1 MPRGSGTSS
10 RRTAP
15 ALALTLVLFVAA
27 ADAPAASGNAPRPA
41 SPRGGEARSA
51 GTPKRSDRPAGPTS
65 RPADS
70 VRPNASGPEGPAG
83 PEGKRRGWV
92 LTFSDDFDG
101 RALDKTK
108 WSNGFGWGQATNSD
122 FGWCDPRNNVVSGG
136 VLVQRIE
143 RRPGGGQPFRV
154 GCIHSK
160 NKFAQRYGYWEARIR
175 AAGCFGSRTAFWGK
189 PNDETWPPEID
200 VVEVNGEGPRTKAAK
215 FTVHYTGPNFSE
227 DYHVFGAEWSPDGVI
242 FYVDGVERWRTS
254 AGARFLDKAGP
265 FYTIVN
271 SQVIERDSTCGDIP
285 SRAASYVD
293 YVRVWS
299 PAEPGGRPVG
309 DGPGRRS
316 ERRGDC
322 GLPVRVQADS
332 PLPPGNGEVSGAVAS
347 KRFPG
352 VGWFIRDSG
361 NPASLYAFRAD
372 GSGSRRVREVAVT
385 GATNRDWEDLT
396 YYVGPDGRG
405 RLLIIESGQSGADQ
419 FIYEVVEPDPGDDR
433 TAPARR
439 YRYAYPDLK
448 PHQANTESAFMIG
461 DRLAL
466 VTKTSPG
473 RIYRFDDL
481 SGGVNRPKFMG
492 PLVDADRV
500 SVVRLSPDRRTLVAA
515 SHTRAIIY
523 EGLPPATPIR
533 GVVGRKPSRIT
544 GVDRGANIEAGDW
557 FPHDSCQLLLL
568 AENRSTYQL
577 RLSNPGSTTAY
588 GEVRD
593 GDRHPSRTT
602 ASGEVRDGK
611 HHPPQ
616 QRPERW
622 ERRQRR
628 PRRGP
633 ARAALD

>member
-1 MPRGSGTSS
+1 MPRGLGTSS
-10 RRTAP
+10 QRTAP
-15 ALALTLVLFVAA
+15 ALALTLALFVAA

-41 SPRGGEARSA
+41 SPRGGEARNS
-51 GTPKRSDRPAGPTS
+51 GTPQRTDRPAGPTN
-65 RPADS
+65 RPAGS
-70 VRPNASGPEGPAG
+70 VRPQADRPGAPDGPAG
-83 PEGKRRGWV
+83 KRGGWV

-108 WSNGFGWGQATNSD
+108 WANGFGWGQATNSD

-136 VLVQRIE
+136 ILTQRIE

-160 NKFAQRYGYWEARIR
+160 DKFAQRYGYWEARIR

-189 PNDETWPPEID
+189 PNDESWPPEID
-200 VVEVNGEGPRTKAAK
+200 VVEVNGEGPRTDTAK
-215 FTVHYTGPNFSE
+215 FTVHWRRGGRHLQQGDVYTGPNFSE
-227 DYHVFGAEWSPDGVI
+227 DYHVFGAEWSPDGVV
-242 FYVDGVERWRTS
+242 FYVDGVERWRTP
-254 AGARFLDKAGP
+254 AGSRFLDKAGP

-299 PAEPGGRPVG
+299 PEPGARPPTG
-309 DGPGRRS
+309 KGPGRPADRD
-316 ERRGDC
+316 GDC
-322 GLPVRVQADS
+322 GLPVHVESRS
-332 PLPPGNGEVSGAVAS
+332 PLPPGNGEASGAVAS

-361 NPASLYAFRAD
+361 NPASLYAFRVD
-372 GSGSRRVREVAVT
+372 GSGSRRVREVTVT
-385 GATNRDWEDLT
+385 GAANRDWEDLT
-396 YYVGPDGRG
+396 YYVGADGRG
-405 RLLIIESGQSGADQ
+405 RLLIIESGQSGGDR
-419 FIYEVVEPDPGDDR
+419 FIYEVVEPDPDDER
-433 TAPARR
+433 TAPAQR
-439 YRYAYPDLK
+439 YQYAYGDLDAR
-448 PHQANTESAFMIG
+448 QANTESAFMIG

-466 VTKTSPG
+466 VTKTNPG

-481 SGGVNRPKFMG
+481 SDSRVNRPKFMG

-515 SHTRAIIY
+515 SHTRAMVY

-557 FPHDSCQLLLL
+557 FPHDSCRLLLL
-568 AENRSTYQL
+568 AENRSTYEL
-577 RLSNPGSTTAY
+577 RLSSPGSTTAY
-588 GEVRD
+588 GETRA
-593 GDRHPSRTT
+593 GDRPR
-602 ASGEVRDGK
+602 AD
-611 HHPPQ
+611 
-616 QRPERW
+616 RPKRW
-622 ERRQRR
+622 DHRERR

-633 ARAALD
+633 ARASL

>member
-41 SPRGGEARSA
+41 SPRGGEARDA
-51 GTPKRSDRPAGPTS
+51 GTPKRSDRPAGPTR
-65 RPADS
+65 RPDDS
-70 VRPNASGPEGPAG
+70 VRPNASGPGA

-136 VLVQRIE
+136 VLTQRIE

-160 NKFAQRYGYWEARIR
+160 DKFAQRYGYWEARIR

-189 PNDETWPPEID
+189 PNDESWPPEID
-200 VVEVNGEGPRTKAAK
+200 VVEVNGQGPRTDTAK
-215 FTVHYTGPNFSE
+215 FTVHWRRGDRHLQDGDYHTGPNFSE
-227 DYHVFGAEWSPDGVI
+227 DYHVFGAEWSPEGVI
-242 FYVDGVERWRTS
+242 FSVDGVERWRTP

-299 PAEPGGRPVG
+299 PAEPGDRPPVG
-309 DGPGRRS
+309 DGRGRPSDRS
-316 ERRGDC
+316 GEC
-322 GLPVRVQADS
+322 GVPTKVRAAS
-332 PLPPGNGEVSGAVAS
+332 PLPPGHGEASGAVAS

-352 VGWFIRDSG
+352 LGWFIRDSG
-361 NPASLYAFRAD
+361 NPASLYAFRVD
-372 GSGSRRVREVAVT
+372 GSGSRQIREVAVT

-405 RLLIIESGQSGADQ
+405 RLLIIESGQSGGDR
-419 FIYEVVEPDPGDDR
+419 FIYEVVEPDPDAHR

-439 YRYAYPDLK
+439 YQYAYPDLDAR
-448 PHQANTESAFMIG
+448 QGNTESAFMVG

-481 SGGVNRPKFMG
+481 TGGVNRPKFMG
-492 PLVDADRV
+492 HLVDADRV

-515 SHTRAIIY
+515 SHTRAIVY

-533 GVVGRKPSRIT
+533 GVVGRKPTRIT

-568 AENRSTYQL
+568 AENRSAYQL
-577 RLSNPGSTTAY
+577 RLSNPGSTTAS
-588 GEVRD
+588 GHAGD
-593 GDRHPSRTT
+593 GD
-602 ASGEVRDGK
+602 
-611 HHPPQ
+611 
-616 QRPERW
+616 
-622 ERRQRR
+622 RR

-633 ARAALD
+633 ARAVLD